1 MSGVDAKLFKVLDR
15 RGPEKVVAYAGHHKD
30 VGSAEA
36 RGNRLVG
43 AFSAEAEVEAL
54 AEDRFSRL
62 RELVGESSEIDVG
75 AAYDCD
81 ARTLGHGFSFGRER
95 KVEFSQPGEG
105 MSTWGVG
112 FALQTLFMWRLVAV
126 FSILFR
132 MATVSLTDL
141 LGSTVYDAS
150 GAPSGR
156 VREVAISPQEDRSRV
171 AHLIVKTSGGNRV
184 LPLTS
189 VLGINGGIRASTG
202 SADWMAADGSEGLFL
217 LSRDLL
223 DQQVIDVHGR
233 KVVRVNDVDFHHDAG
248 QSRCVL
254 KVGGVDVG
262 ARGAV
267 RRLLKGMMPG
277 AALRALLV
285 RIPPR
290 EIPWDFV
297 DIIET
302 DPARRVK
309 LKISHERLARLHP
322 ADIADIVE
330 NLAPD
335 EREAVFE
342 TLDEGVAAGALEELE
357 PKVQKSVLES
367 LDSGR
372 AADIVEEMEPD
383 AAADLL
389 GDLSDERTEEIL
401 VQMQPAERQEVTD
414 LLEFK
419 ENSAA
424 GRMTTEYIALPDT
437 ATAHDAIEAM
447 RSFEGRMEN
456 MSTIYL
462 IDSHGT
468 LAGAVP
474 LVKIVLAPATTPM
487 LALHQ
492 EPLISC
498 HENAKEKVFAELFD
512 KYNLLTLPVID
523 DHSHLTGVITPDD
536 VIAMLRAKL

>member
-1 MSGVDAKLFKVLDR
+1 
-15 RGPEKVVAYAGHHKD
+15 
-30 VGSAEA
+30 
-36 RGNRLVG
+36 
-43 AFSAEAEVEAL
+43 
-54 AEDRFSRL
+54 
-62 RELVGESSEIDVG
+62 
-75 AAYDCD
+75 
-81 ARTLGHGFSFGRER
+81 
-95 KVEFSQPGEG
+95 
-105 MSTWGVG
+105 
-112 FALQTLFMWRLVAV
+112 
-126 FSILFR
+126 
-132 MATVSLTDL
+132 MATVSLSEL
-141 LGSTVYDAS
+141 LGMPVYDTS
-150 GAPSGR
+150 GAASGR
-156 VREVAISPQEDRSRV
+156 VREVALAPQEDRSRV
-171 AHLIVKTSGGNRV
+171 SLLIVKTPLGNRM
-184 LPLTS
+184 LLLTAVS
-189 VLGINGGIRASTG
+189 AINAGIHASTAA
-202 SADWMAADGSEGLFL
+202 ADWGSPKGNEGLLL

-233 KVVRVNDVDFHHDAG
+233 KVVRVNDVDFHHDSA
-248 QSRCVL
+248 QNRSIL
-254 KVGGVDVG
+254 KIGGVDVG

-267 RRLLKGMMPG
+267 RRLLKGMVP
-277 AALRALLV
+277 AAVLRALLL

-309 LKISHERLARLHP
+309 LKISNERLAKLHP

-330 NLAPD
+330 DLAPD

-357 PKVQKSVLES
+357 PKVQKAVLES
-367 LDSGR
+367 LETDR

-389 GDLSDERTEEIL
+389 ADLPDERTAEIL
-401 VQMQPAERQEVTD
+401 VQMQPEERQEVKD

-419 ENSAA
+419 ENTAA
-424 GRMTTEYIALPDT
+424 GRMTTEFIALPVT
-437 ATAHDAIEAM
+437 ATAHEAIETM

-456 MSTIYL
+456 MSTVYL
-462 IDSHGT
+462 TDSHGT

-474 LVKIVLAPATTPM
+474 LVKIVLATPSTPL
-487 LALHQ
+487 LALNQ

-498 HENAKEKVFAELFD
+498 HKDTREHEFAELFD

-523 DHSHLTGVITPDD
+523 EHNQLTGVITPDD